1 MQELA
6 KMVDYIYTTKPRM
19 QFLCDFLDNETT
31 IPYSNCDNT
40 NLQKLSVVV
49 SEQWSSRLT
58 DFRETYF
65 PTLDIAETTSK
76 TIKDTNT
83 KWSVSFPN
91 ADMRPIVKCNDV
103 EVNIK
108 NLDATEREVIDQ
120 LIATHGEK
128 KSHAI
133 DGVAASYYGVSNV
146 GKALHRSKYEGGG
159 DFPDFLLRL
168 TLKAYYRTFRNARFD
183 LVVYVPPTHSGDL
196 VEHFAV
202 KFANSI
208 KVPISHNLKK
218 TRETREQ
225 KVFQNGFLKKN
236 NVKDAFTFANPQ
248 MIDGKRIILIDDIYD
263 SGATMKEIA
272 RMLTDLGAVVI
283 APIAIAR
290 TVGGDI

>member
-1 MQELA
+1 M
-6 KMVDYIYTTKPRM
+6 
-19 QFLCDFLDNETT
+19 
-31 IPYSNCDNT
+31 
-40 NLQKLSVVV
+40 
-49 SEQWSSRLT
+49 
-58 DFRETYF
+58 
-65 PTLDIAETTSK
+65 
-76 TIKDTNT
+76 
-83 KWSVSFPN
+83 
-91 ADMRPIVKCNDV
+91 
-103 EVNIK
+103 
-108 NLDATEREVIDQ
+108 
-120 LIATHGEK
+120 
-128 KSHAI
+128 
-133 DGVAASYYGVSNV
+133 
-146 GKALHRSKYEGGG
+146 
-159 DFPDFLLRL
+159 
-168 TLKAYYRTFRNARFD
+168 
-183 LVVYVPPTHSGDL
+183 
-196 VEHFAV
+196 